1 MGSSARSRG
10 QAQPVLL
17 GSLALVTIALFA
29 VTSLFVNSY
38 ERQQARLGEYWYR
51 HGKEDVRAGRT
62 QQAVNDL
69 RTALSYSRDPSYRLE
84 LARALV
90 ADGRTTEARE
100 YLLSLWERQPGN
112 AELNLELARVS
123 AKSNAPSA
131 AIGYYE
137 SAIHGVWD
145 ADPDTNRRS
154 VRFELARYL
163 VALGDKQRA
172 VAALF
177 SLAAELPEDAAPHAT
192 VGLLMLQAG
201 NAEAAS
207 NEFGTALRLSPNYA
221 PALRGAGMAAYTL
234 GDYRTA
240 VHYLDNY
247 VRQSPNDADA
257 VSRAKIAK
265 AVLTLDPFQPHLSAA
280 ERRRRV
286 LSIYNQAGKRLKA
299 CTATFP
305 PDSLTTAMTAAEA
318 RFTAQTG
325 NANER
330 TLRRDPDLLD
340 DVFDGAYWAVTAS
353 STACGAQHPD
363 DDAIALIAAK
373 RGGQ

>member
-1 MGSSARSRG
+1 MVCRARARG

-38 ERQQARLGEYWYR
+38 ERQQARLGEEWYR
-51 HGKEDVRAGRT
+51 RGQADVRGGKT

-123 AKSNAPSA
+123 AKSDAPSA

-145 ADPDTNRRS
+145 ADPDTNRRG

-163 VALGDKQRA
+163 VGLGDKQRA
-172 VAALF
+172 MAALF
-177 SLAAELPEDAAPHAT
+177 SLAAELPEEAAPHAS
-192 VGLLMLQAG
+192 VASLMLQAG
-201 NAEAAS
+201 NAEAARD
-207 NEFGTALRLSPNYA
+207 EFRTALRFSPNYA
-221 PALRGAGMAAYTL
+221 AALHGAGIASYL
-234 GDYRTA
+234 IGDYRTA
-240 VHYLDNY
+240 VRYLDSY
-247 VRQSPNDADA
+247 LRQAPNDADA
-257 VSRAKIAK
+257 ASHTKIAK
-265 AVLTLDPFQPHLSAA
+265 AVLTLDPFQPRLSAA

-286 LSIYNQAGKRLKA
+286 LRMYQEADKRLKA
-299 CTATFP
+299 CRATFP
-305 PDSLTTAMTAAEA
+305 PGSLSTAMTAAEA
-318 RFTAQTG
+318 RFTAQAG
-325 NANER
+325 NAHDR

-340 DVFDGAYWAVTAS
+340 NVFDAVYWATTAS

-363 DDAIALIAAK
+363 DDAIALIAAG